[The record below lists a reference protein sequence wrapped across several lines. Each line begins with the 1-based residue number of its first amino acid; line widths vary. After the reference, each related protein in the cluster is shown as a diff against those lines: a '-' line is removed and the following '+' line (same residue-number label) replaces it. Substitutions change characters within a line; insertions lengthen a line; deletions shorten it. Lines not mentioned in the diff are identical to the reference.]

1 MATPTTSTGHRLT
14 ANLPRPAQL
23 LPGRPD
29 AVVDL
34 QTDEGAALVGA
45 RWRTLGARVEE
56 IDFVEVGSADDPL
69 GPGDRPN
76 RTYDVVPH
84 AEAADHDDTGW
95 EVLSPPTP
103 CAGWETAASAS
114 SGTGCP

>member
-1 MATPTTSTGHRLT
+1 VIPG
-14 ANLPRPAQL
+14 PPEV

-45 RWRTLGARVEE
+45 RWRYSDARVEE
-56 IDFVEVGSADDPL
+56 IAFVALAGPGAADPL
-69 GPGDRPN
+69 GPGDVPN

-84 AEAADHDDTGW
+84 ADHDPGATRRLRPDGLDRR
-95 EVLSPPTP
+95 VRGRGGRLR
-103 CAGWETAASAS
+103 S
-114 SGTGCP
+114 SRRTVSRSS